1 MPILPT
7 SYFGSIA
14 YYKELAQHPLIQ
26 IEAHEHF
33 PKQTYRNRCD
43 ILGGDGILSLSIP
56 IKKPNGSKTATEDI
70 ILSDEENWRIR
81 HWRAITSAYQS
92 SAYFDYYSVEV
103 KELLFNETHNLL
115 KFNTAITQR
124 IIDWLYLD
132 TKIDFTTE
140 FHPIMD
146 NDLRLSLIQK
156 DEFQEKIKAPY
167 IQVFPGDENY
177 QESLSILDAIFCEG
191 PMARNLI
198 LPTKN

>member
-1 MPILPT
+1 M
-7 SYFGSIA
+7 
-14 YYKELAQHPLIQ
+14 
-26 IEAHEHF
+26 
-33 PKQTYRNRCD
+33 
-43 ILGGDGILSLSIP
+43 
-56 IKKPNGSKTATEDI
+56 
-70 ILSDEENWRIR
+70 
-81 HWRAITSAYQS
+81 
-92 SAYFDYYSVEV
+92 